1 LVAEKIDISI
11 RDTNIIQTDNYK
23 KWNWDLIL
31 ALLKVR
37 IFYLEDEEKIFVLDE
52 IGFSKTSKSN
62 TRRFLSTVSLTL
74 IIELLGFIFVI

>member
-11 RDTNIIQTDNYK
+11 RDTNILQTDNYK

-37 IFYLEDEEKIFVLDE
+37 IFILRMNQKDFYL
-52 IGFSKTSKSN
+52 GFSKTSKSN
-62 TRRFLSTVSLTL
+62 TRRSL
-74 IIELLGFIFVI
+74 

>member
-11 RDTNIIQTDNYK
+11 RDTNILQTDNYK

-37 IFYLEDEEKIFVLDE
+37 IFILMMNQKD
-52 IGFSKTSKSN
+52 
-62 TRRFLSTVSLTL
+62 FL
-74 IIELLGFIFVI
+74 